1 MAVTPTC
8 HQSRHFSANNFVAVS
23 SVGDVRTGTRSAL
36 NAFSHAHERKRE
48 KERKGGW
55 DELLLAGLDHPSSFS
70 QRKKQRRRL
79 FTITLHYRVPL
90 TRFPFSIYEPCFL
103 IVDFFC
109 SSYIPEY
116 VFMLPRSY
124 KIGTL
129 GPVYE
134 HCPLTIYQDFR
145 RHASSL
151 ASARRQASGI
161 SMHAERSDAK
171 LGWF

>member
-8 HQSRHFSANNFVAVS
+8 HQSRHFSANNVVAVS

-48 KERKGGW
+48 RERKGGETNCFW
-55 DELLLAGLDHPSSFS
+55 QVLIIRLHF
-70 QRKKQRRRL
+70 QREKKRRRRL

-103 IVDFFC
+103 IVDFFVFFL
-109 SSYIPEY
+109 IPEY

-124 KIGTL
+124 KNGTL
-129 GPVYE
+129 HGTCLRTLSANYLSGFQTARQFSNL
-134 HCPLTIYQDFR
+134 CQGACGRDFD
-145 RHASSL
+145 
-151 ASARRQASGI
+151 AR
-161 SMHAERSDAK
+161 
-171 LGWF
+171 